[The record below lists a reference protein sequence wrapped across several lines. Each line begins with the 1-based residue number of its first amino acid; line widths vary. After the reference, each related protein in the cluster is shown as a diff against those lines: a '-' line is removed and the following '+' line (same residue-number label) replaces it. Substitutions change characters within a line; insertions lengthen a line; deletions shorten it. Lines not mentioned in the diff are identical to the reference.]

1 MASFKFI
8 SMKTIRFFVEAL
20 QKGEVS
26 FKTQNAY
33 DNWLSW
39 KLNTDKLKD
48 LGFIEEVKKKHT
60 NEKFYKLTEKG
71 KRIANIFYILEKELK
86 EVGIHES

>member
-71 KRIANIFYILEKELK
+71 KRLANIFYLLEKEMK
-86 EVGIHES
+86 EVGILEG